1 MLNALRVDVEDYF
14 QPAVFAGSIRPEDWD
29 GFPGRMENN
38 TIRLRELLAERNIHA
53 TFFII
58 GWIAERVSGRGH
70 ADRPAA
76 ACDWLLQ
83 LFTSSYLR

>member
-1 MLNALRVDVEDYF
+1 MLNALMIDVEEYF
-14 QPAVFAGSIRPEDWD
+14 QVTAFAHHIHPSDWD
-29 GFPGRMENN
+29 RYRWRVENN
-38 TIRLRELLAERNIHA
+38 TNRLLDILAERNIHA